1 MAPADLALLSREEIA
16 AAFDPERAPQD
27 WRNDNARLAIVSPP
41 PRIVAASPDMLAFF
55 GADDFD
61 ALEAR
66 LMQGE
71 GPSARR
77 LRNLAATLPV
87 SAPSRLE
94 RMGFVLDRRPTSVNL
109 RCARVSGP
117 GGATWL
123 LVSVPALGAASLAPP
138 TPADV
143 RDAPKPDEPRLPD
156 FGESPPP
163 KSRFLWILD
172 QEGRFGV
179 AHPALAAAVGA
190 NAPRRSETVETLLRR
205 VKLERGGELVRV
217 IAERQT
223 FSDIIV
229 GWPLLGGDRRRL
241 VALSAA
247 PQFGRHREFLGY
259 RGFGVLGEEVGAPR
273 PREAALAPER
283 AEEALSRETTL
294 EPSPTPGA
302 APFANGSVAASEA
315 ASPAERPFAPL
326 AEAPAPQDDTA
337 SLMSDS
343 GPAFEDRAAAAGLAG
358 ETPPHD
364 EPRAEPDGQVSE
376 LVETYLEAAH
386 AEHLEASPP
395 REAPLAA
402 DGSES
407 APALPETGEIAGRAS
422 AAEVIATHLETA
434 HAEHLEASPPR
445 EAPLA
450 VDGSEPAALP
460 ETGEI
465 AGRAS
470 AAEAIATHLETAH
483 AEHLEAEPPR
493 EASLAA
499 DGSGSA
505 ALPETG
511 QIEGRGSA
519 AEVIARHLETAHAE
533 HLEAPT
539 LTDAGEA
546 GAAQADPPQP
556 DLTGRTAASDAPPAP
571 AERTAEIYVLRQPG
585 PATAL
590 KIVPIRPESVELSRS
605 ERDAFR
611 EIARALVG
619 RPPSSRDDRTGETD
633 ATNPVASARGL
644 LDLAFGP
651 PVEPTA
657 AKEGELAASGGSDA
671 EEVRRNAGAVLDR
684 LPIGVLV
691 ARDARALY
699 VNRTLLDLVGY
710 RDFAH
715 FQASEGLTAMFCG
728 RDPQGMTTEDA
739 GAVPIV
745 RADGQ
750 TLSVDGHAQAIGWD
764 GSPATLIALRPSREA
779 ELQARL
785 RAVEQEASMRN
796 GAASDIQAMLDRAT
810 DGAVTLDS
818 AGRILSL
825 NHPAERL
832 FGYDQ
837 NEIAGESVLMLLAPQ
852 SHPET
857 TARLESLSRTGESE
871 ALLRPLQV
879 VGRDRSGAPLALAMT
894 LARIGP
900 SEAPHFCALVRDLS
914 RDREAERRLIAARDA
929 AEAASAAKTDF
940 LAQVSHE
947 IRTPLHAILGFAEVM
962 MEERFGPVG
971 NERYK
976 DYLKDIH
983 ASGAHVMSLA
993 DDLLD
998 LSKIEAG
1005 KLELSFAPVDANG
1018 LIRECVSLMQPQ
1030 AARERVI
1037 VRVSLYDRLPRVMV
1051 DERSLKQIM
1060 LNLMSN
1066 AVKFNEPGG
1075 QVIIS
1080 TAVDAAGQAVIRVRD
1095 TGVGMNETE
1104 VGLALAPFSQVGR
1117 AHGKNGAGL
1126 GLPLT
1131 KALVEAN
1138 KAEFSIKSRR
1148 EQGTLIEIAFPNV
1161 QAAQ

>member
-1 MAPADLALLSREEIA
+1 M
-16 AAFDPERAPQD
+16 
-27 WRNDNARLAIVSPP
+27 
-41 PRIVAASPDMLAFF
+41 
-55 GADDFD
+55 
-61 ALEAR
+61 
-66 LMQGE
+66 
-71 GPSARR
+71 RR
-77 LRNLAATLPV
+77 T
-87 SAPSRLE
+87 
-94 RMGFVLDRRPTSVNL
+94 
-109 RCARVSGP
+109 
-117 GGATWL
+117 
-123 LVSVPALGAASLAPP
+123 
-138 TPADV
+138 
-143 RDAPKPDEPRLPD
+143 
-156 FGESPPP
+156 
-163 KSRFLWILD
+163 
-172 QEGRFGV
+172 
-179 AHPALAAAVGA
+179 
-190 NAPRRSETVETLLRR
+190 
-205 VKLERGGELVRV
+205 
-217 IAERQT
+217 
-223 FSDIIV
+223 
-229 GWPLLGGDRRRL
+229 
-241 VALSAA
+241 
-247 PQFGRHREFLGY
+247 
-259 RGFGVLGEEVGAPR
+259 
-273 PREAALAPER
+273 
-283 AEEALSRETTL
+283 
-294 EPSPTPGA
+294 
-302 APFANGSVAASEA
+302 
-315 ASPAERPFAPL
+315 
-326 AEAPAPQDDTA
+326 
-337 SLMSDS
+337 
-343 GPAFEDRAAAAGLAG
+343 
-358 ETPPHD
+358 
-364 EPRAEPDGQVSE
+364 
-376 LVETYLEAAH
+376 
-386 AEHLEASPP
+386 EASP
-395 REAPLAA
+395 L
-402 DGSES
+402 
-407 APALPETGEIAGRAS
+407 PALPETGEIAGRAS
-422 AAEVIATHLETA
+422 AAEVIETHLETA
-434 HAEHLEASPPR
+434 HAEYLEAPPPP
-445 EAPLA
+445 EASLEA
-450 VDGSEPAALP
+450 DGSEPAPAL
-460 ETGEI
+460 
-465 AGRAS
+465 S
-470 AAEAIATHLETAH
+470 
-483 AEHLEAEPPR
+483 
-493 EASLAA
+493 
-499 DGSGSA
+499 
-505 ALPETG
+505 
-511 QIEGRGSA
+511 
-519 AEVIARHLETAHAE
+519 
-533 HLEAPT
+533 
-539 LTDAGEA
+539 DAGEA

-633 ATNPVASARGL
+633 AANPVASARDL

-651 PVEPTA
+651 PIEPTA
-657 AKEGELAASGGSDA
+657 AKEGELAAPGGADA

-728 RDPQGMTTEDA
+728 RDPQGMTEDA

-764 GSPATLIALRPSREA
+764 GAPATLIALRRSREA

-785 RAVEQEASMRN
+785 HAVEQEASMRN

-825 NHPAERL
+825 NQPAERL

-879 VGRDRSGAPLALAMT
+879 AGRDRSGAPLALAMT
-894 LARIGP
+894 LARIGT

-1037 VRVSLYDRLPRVMV
+1037 MRVSLYDRLPRVMV

-1117 AHGKNGAGL
+1117 ASGKNGAGL